1 MKRLLRRLVSGF
13 RPKERLSVGARVEGA
28 PPRAIQRVLVR
39 GRGTL
44 ACGENVQ
51 FGWQQSPCFE
61 STYAYVAA
69 RFPGSKIT
77 IGDDCIFSNDAAIVS
92 EHECNEGSI
101 VIGSRCV
108 FGVGF
113 RCYDSDFHGLQAA
126 HRNVR
131 KFVRTARIS
140 IGDDCF
146 FGERCMVLKGVTL
159 GNRCVIGAGSVVT
172 KSFPDDSLI
181 AGNPAILVRRIDQA
195 GLKSGE

>member
-1 MKRLLRRLVSGF
+1 MRGFLRRLFSYG
-13 RPKERLSVGARVEGA
+13 K
-28 PPRAIQRVLVR
+28 
-39 GRGTL
+39 
-44 ACGENVQ
+44 NVQ
-51 FGWQQSPCFE
+51 FGWQQSPCYE
-61 STYAYVAA
+61 STYAYVEA
-69 RFPGSKIT
+69 RFPGSKIA

-126 HRNVR
+126 HRHDR
-131 KFVRTARIS
+131 KCIRTARVV

-159 GNRCVIGAGSVVT
+159 GNRCVIGAGSIVT

-181 AGNPAILVRRIDQA
+181 AGNPARLIRIIPQ
-195 GLKSGE
+195 EE